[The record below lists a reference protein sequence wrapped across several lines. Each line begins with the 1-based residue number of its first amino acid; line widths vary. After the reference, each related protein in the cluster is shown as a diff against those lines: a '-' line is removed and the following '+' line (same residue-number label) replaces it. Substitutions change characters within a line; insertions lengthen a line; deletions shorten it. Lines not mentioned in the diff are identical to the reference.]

1 MSATN
6 CPNCGAPLK
15 GHRCSYCE
23 TEIPGAVSMR
33 SSIDITASGI
43 HMSVEP
49 TIDTF
54 TKLVNQ
60 AHMPPAWIRAMMQ
73 YQIGEEYS

>member
-1 MSATN
+1 MSTTN

-23 TEIPGAVSMR
+23 TEMPDATSTGS
-33 SSIDITASGI
+33 DI
-43 HMSVEP
+43 HMDVES
-49 TIDTF
+49 TINTL
-54 TKLVNQ
+54 TKLVNP
-60 AHMPPAWIRAMMQ
+60 AHMPPAWLRAMMR